1 MIFLPLSVESGMDI
15 LLRDECAK
23 WSGFGARLIMEHLE
37 ALSDDTGNHVEFDRV
52 AIRCE
57 WSEFETIEEA
67 ARCWGITPKQL
78 RDATTVLKHD
88 SSNVVVVQD
97 F

>member
-1 MIFLPLSVESGMDI
+1 MDI
-15 LLRDECAK
+15 LLRDECAR
-23 WSGFGARLIMEHLE
+23 WSPFGARLIMEHLE
-37 ALSDDTGNHVEFDRV
+37 ALSEDIGDVLFDRV
-52 AIRCE
+52 AIRCD
-57 WSEFETIEEA
+57 WSEFETIEQA
-67 ARCWGITPKQL
+67 ARAYGVTPKQL